1 VNQRVKFRIS
11 QLGLYERIAVKNAH
25 GVDADHTLDSGLA
38 FFRFVWGLLGP
49 YEGKT

>member
-1 VNQRVKFRIS
+1 MKFRIS
-11 QLGLYERIAVKNAH
+11 QLGFDERITIENAH
-25 GVDADHTLDSGLA
+25 GVDADHTLNSRLA